1 MRTVSRCKLNTR
13 EVSRTLIPS
22 TITPRRSRRDTHPPG
37 TSIPPSISST
47 SNRPKSASRSAR
59 VVHFNSAAYKPVLD
73 WSDSRAVRT
82 GREERHP
89 QANRVPVL
97 GPQDLARLGYDDQPV
112 PPGTL
117 RSSAHQTRKR
127 LKGME
132 EMGGGGIGRGWQWGA
147 RLGGV
152 PRGTDRQ
159 GLIPHGEWATAQL
172 VDCERIAG

>member
-1 MRTVSRCKLNTR
+1 MAA
-13 EVSRTLIPS
+13 
-22 TITPRRSRRDTHPPG
+22 DG
-37 TSIPPSISST
+37 TFF
-47 SNRPKSASRSAR
+47 NRPKSASRSAH

-82 GREERHP
+82 GREEQYP

-117 RSSAHQTRKR
+117 RSRAHQTRKR

-159 GLIPHGEWATAQL
+159 GLIPHVEWATAQL